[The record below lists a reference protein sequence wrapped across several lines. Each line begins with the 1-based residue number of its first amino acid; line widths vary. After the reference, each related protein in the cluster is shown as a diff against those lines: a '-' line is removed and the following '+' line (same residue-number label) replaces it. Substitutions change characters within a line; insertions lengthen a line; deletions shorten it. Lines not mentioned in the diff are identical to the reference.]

1 MPRALLC
8 CAATLAA
15 ALAACAEDE
24 PAERRAA
31 EARRGARLLAQYH
44 CGSCH
49 TVPGVPGADGRSAV
63 TLQAF
68 GVRSY
73 IAGRVP
79 NDEAALAR
87 FIVAPQAVVPGSP
100 MPAMGVTPDEARAIA
115 AYLRGLR

>member
-8 CAATLAA
+8 CAAALAA
-15 ALAACAEDE
+15 ALAACADGDRE
-24 PAERRAA
+24 RAA
-31 EARRGARLLAQYH
+31 AQARRGARLLAQYH

-49 TVPGVPGADGRSAV
+49 AVPGVPGADGRFAV

-73 IAGRVP
+73 ISGRVP
-79 NDEAALAR
+79 NDEATLTR

-115 AYLRGLR
+115 AYLRSLR